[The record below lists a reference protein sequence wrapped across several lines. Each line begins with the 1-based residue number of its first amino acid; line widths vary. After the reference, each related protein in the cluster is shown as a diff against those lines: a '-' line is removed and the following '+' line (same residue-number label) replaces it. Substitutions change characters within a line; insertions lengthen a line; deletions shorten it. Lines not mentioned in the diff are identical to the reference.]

1 MRCFM
6 GKQDIR
12 LAVEYIDPHS
22 LKANKRNL
30 RKHPASQIEELVKA
44 IQQFGFTQPVLI
56 DSSLTIIAGHARVE
70 AAQQAELAKVP
81 VIKIDHLTKEQ
92 LRALMLADNRLS
104 DASTFDM
111 DLLAKELGELAKFD
125 IAIPGFTL
133 DDITEIQ
140 KRKDFSMLDDLAPL
154 DSTGSKQPEE
164 IKIVLIFKRRLGAK
178 IQAALN
184 EIDEN
189 PSVAVAKLL
198 KI

>member
-1 MRCFM
+1 M
-6 GKQDIR
+6 GKQDIK
-12 LAVEYIDPHS
+12 LEVEYLNPRT

-44 IQQFGFTQPVLI
+44 IHQFGFTQPVLI
-56 DSSLTIIAGHARVE
+56 DSTLTIIAGHARVE
-70 AAQQAELAKVP
+70 AAQQAELLQVP

-154 DSTGSKQPEE
+154 DSANGKQPEE
-164 IKIVLIFKRRLGAK
+164 IKIILIFKRRLGAK
-178 IQAALN
+178 VQAALS